1 MKIRVFHSKIY
12 NTIFRFYLMMAI
24 VAIFGFL
31 HQFTLAAIFGFTIA
45 ISAILGV
52 SFERSEKAVASASE
66 RKVVPLEPKKH
77 VRQAG

>member
-12 NTIFRFYLMMAI
+12 NTIFRFYLMVGV
-24 VAIFGFL
+24 VAILGFL
-31 HQFTLAAIFGFTIA
+31 HQFTLAAIFGFIIA

-52 SFERSEKAVASASE
+52 SFERSQEAAAE
-66 RKVVPLEPKKH
+66 ATGRKIVPLEPKKH